1 MVGLASAA
9 VTVDRYADL
18 FDDDPDAEADRPD
31 VVRGSARGYP
41 SSFSRT
47 AAELINL
54 PRSLKWLQG
63 RLIRDLQLVETRGL
77 EP

>member
-9 VTVDRYADL
+9 VTIDRYADL

-31 VVRGSARGYP
+31 VVRGSARI
-41 SSFSRT
+41 SCELSRT